1 MPFRLK
7 CSQYCVER
15 VVKKC
20 KRPDLMWIVVV
31 GGFLVNF
38 TFGISVATGNI
49 IPYVISYTR
58 LRSLDPNREVV
69 TLSYAPWL
77 LGAGQATQSLTMFLG
92 GVLVKRI
99 GLRFT
104 VLTGCLIASGG
115 MLLSA
120 GAVKLSFWVVVL
132 TYGLVGGAGA
142 GIAQSATL
150 DAALQW
156 HPQHKGLALG
166 IILAGFAMTPIIF
179 IPIQTAFVNSGNLI
193 PNYYPDGTAGYAYFD
208 QPAVLDTV
216 PFLFIFMG
224 AILLVIQLIGNALVV
239 KKRKL
244 PKITGPRNC
253 KTALKY
259 VWVIFKPQAPRCCQ
273 RVHREEEASDEIV
286 LYNSGQME
294 DNSKVQES
302 DGKETLKENRAET
315 EVSPPREVL
324 PRKLLKRWDFHL
336 LWLAYMIL
344 GGSETYITSVYKAF
358 GETFIYSDRF
368 LAIVG
373 SLGSVGAFSAKI
385 TFGIIADHF
394 DSKSTL
400 AVVVSIAVV
409 VMYNIYSCSAWS
421 LIGGQAALAVSFF
434 LVSGGLAGMRAVLPV
449 CIAQW
454 YGYGN
459 FAVNYG
465 ILYTSNVPASILA
478 MVLPPLL
485 HPLLGWKGEL
495 MLVASLDFIALLLI
509 ILGGGRRRKNV

>member
-1 MPFRLK
+1 
-7 CSQYCVER
+7 
-15 VVKKC
+15 
-20 KRPDLMWIVVV
+20 MWIVVV

-38 TFGISVATGNI
+38 TFGISIATGNI

-77 LGAGQATQSLTMFLG
+77 LGAGQVTQSLTMFLG

-104 VLTGCLIASGG
+104 VLSGCLIASGG

-193 PNYYPDGTAGYAYFD
+193 PSYYPDGTAGYAYFD

-224 AILLVIQLIGNALVV
+224 AILLIIQLIGNALVV
-239 KKRKL
+239 EKCKL
-244 PKITGPRNC
+244 PKLTGAKNC
-253 KTALKY
+253 RTALKY

-273 RVHREEEASDEIV
+273 RARREEEASDEIV
-286 LYNSGQME
+286 LYNSGQMLG
-294 DNSKVQES
+294 NSKVQEC
-302 DGKETLKENRAET
+302 DGNETIKENRAESK
-315 EVSPPREVL
+315 VSSPREVL
-324 PRKLLKRWDFHL
+324 PRKLLKRWEFHL

-368 LAIVG
+368 LAIIG
-373 SLGSVGAFSAKI
+373 SLGSVGAFTAKI
-385 TFGIIADHF
+385 ASGIIADHF

-409 VMYNIYSCSAWS
+409 VMYNMYSCSVWS
-421 LIGGQAALAVSFF
+421 LIGGQAAFAVSFF

-485 HPLLGWKGEL
+485 HPLLGWKNEL
-495 MLVASLDFIALLLI
+495 MLVASLDFLALLMI
-509 ILGGGRRRKNV
+509 ILGGDRRRNNV

>member
-1 MPFRLK
+1 
-7 CSQYCVER
+7 
-15 VVKKC
+15 
-20 KRPDLMWIVVV
+20 MWIVVV

-179 IPIQTAFVNSGNLI
+179 IPIQTVFVNSGNLI

-239 KKRKL
+239 EKHKL

-259 VWVIFKPQAPRCCQ
+259 VWVIFKPQAPRRCQ
-273 RVHREEEASDEIV
+273 RVRREEEASDEIV
-286 LYNSGQME
+286 LYNGGQME

-302 DGKETLKENRAET
+302 DGKETLKENRAER
-315 EVSPPREVL
+315 EVSLPREVL

-373 SLGSVGAFSAKI
+373 SLGSVGAFTAKI

-400 AVVVSIAVV
+400 AAVVSIAVV
-409 VMYNIYSCSAWS
+409 VMYNIYSCSVWS

-509 ILGGGRRRKNV
+509 ILGGGRRRENV